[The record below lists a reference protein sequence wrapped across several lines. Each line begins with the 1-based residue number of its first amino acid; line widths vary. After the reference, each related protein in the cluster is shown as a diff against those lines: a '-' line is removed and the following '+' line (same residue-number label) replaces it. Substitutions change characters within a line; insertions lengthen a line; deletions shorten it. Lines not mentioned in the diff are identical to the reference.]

1 MNSYIT
7 LTSLG
12 NFAMYV
18 GMSLLMLWAFICLY
32 IKTTPYN
39 EVDQM
44 LNRKMAP
51 TYALMGAMVGFLL
64 PLLSLSFNSVNI
76 IDFAVW
82 AALAGIVQLAL
93 FKVLYCVIPM
103 FTYDESDNIAVGVFY
118 ACSAICVG
126 LTVAVALIPH

>member
-18 GMSLLMLWAFICLY
+18 GMSLLALWAFVALY
-32 IKTTPYN
+32 IKTTPYH
-39 EVDQM
+39 EIDQM
-44 LNRKMAP
+44 HQGKLAP

-64 PLLSLSFNSVNI
+64 PLLSLSFNSINI
-76 IDFAVW
+76 IDFTVWVAV
-82 AALAGIVQLAL
+82 AGIVQLAL
-93 FKVLYCVIPM
+93 FKVLYRIIPM
-103 FTYDESDNIAVGVFY
+103 FKHDESDNVAVGMFY

-126 LTVAVALIPH
+126 LIVAVSLIPH

>member
-18 GMSLLMLWAFICLY
+18 GMSLLMLWAFVCLY
-32 IKTTPYN
+32 IKTTPYH
-39 EVDQM
+39 EIEHMHQGK
-44 LNRKMAP
+44 LAP

-64 PLLSLSFNSVNI
+64 PLLSLSFNSINI

-118 ACSAICVG
+118 ACSAVCVG
-126 LTVAVALIPH
+126 LIVAVSLIPH